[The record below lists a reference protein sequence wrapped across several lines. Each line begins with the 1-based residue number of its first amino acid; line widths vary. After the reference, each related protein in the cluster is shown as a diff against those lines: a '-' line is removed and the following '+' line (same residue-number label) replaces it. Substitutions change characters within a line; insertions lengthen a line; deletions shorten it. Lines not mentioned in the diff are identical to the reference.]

1 MVVSLYLNLP
11 FSSTTKPFYALNL
24 NWFIPFLSLPA
35 GEEAVV
41 CLSPLLPLRPPQL
54 RKGAI
59 YSNEIEP
66 ATAGKDGNGKVPSL
80 DPTKSNAK
88 MLPRGNENEILCL
101 RRVLAKR
108 GP

>member
-11 FSSTTKPFYALNL
+11 FFFHYEA
-24 NWFIPFLSLPA
+24 FLCVESKLVHSFSSLPA
-35 GEEAVV
+35 REEAVV
-41 CLSPLLPLRPPQL
+41 CLSLLPLRSPQL

-80 DPTKSNAK
+80 DPTKSNAR
-88 MLPRGNENEILCL
+88 MLL
-101 RRVLAKR
+101 RRS
-108 GP
+108 